1 MAFFFVMKG
10 KIKMKKIRKRWISG
24 VMAMVMLFSNMLP
37 TVPLT
42 GWADDGH
49 KPGDDILNGVENMI
63 GYCIDSFEL
72 LGEAGGIMGGVNE
85 KYTYVLP
92 TTKLSDEECAILF
105 WATLSLLADKGN
117 QECANA
123 RKLINEKAPTMG
135 LPKIY
140 NTVTESDLKKLI
152 HSQAVRNKYPWLSA
166 VVANQDKYMELA
178 GLKGSGGGTSMG
190 GKEIPAVLQNRKDQS
205 TALAIDKNTFTIQFD
220 TSGADREFIQKVPIK
235 FSLTGGVPWSET
247 PIGGWTY
254 QKTDTAIIFSNP
266 NPQPSKMMIQFDPT
280 GTEFQKGGGYSSPEE
295 MYDAT
300 MELWVC
306 TQCSGLHVQHSAS
319 VMPLECHQRLINL
332 NLESPVEQYYAIL
345 AGDPVTTVGGGDITF
360 QIYRHEEEMTSTY
373 NLQFYK
379 YGHETGKPL
388 ENSTFKLYER
398 FDDKGEIDREK
409 DGPVHIYEGGEPYK
423 SYHKHSPVVW
433 DDFKFVS
440 GMVTDE
446 NGYSA
451 KTVNHGYHYDKTFCD
466 GHPAPQFVSVPEEE
480 EDEETGEIT
489 NEDEIEAAQTE
500 NRKLAQ
506 SWLDCYEACEAH
518 ASGDFSGVH
527 FHWLMPQVDM
537 GEIESVCSSG
547 GSAGET
553 PDAGKK
559 ISASADES
567 YQESGCQADCRETYE
582 KFISLR
588 YSYAL
593 AESAAR
599 PGYILHD
606 VHNDDLPIEVI
617 TTDASE
623 NGANAE
629 FSQEYSKDIV
639 VNNDVSVKG
648 AEDILE
654 QRRSIESLRFQ
665 EMLAIAEKQEAAREL
680 LKKEIPQYAQDPLR
694 YLVRLELPKGQEAYD
709 ETEMPDEID
718 LIDDIS
724 GNGNIPAA
732 TPSNS
737 SLATSSDAF
746 LATASNAMYAAQVQF
761 TRAYEGDSFDFGWM
775 EHGRE
780 IDLYAED
787 KAGQS
792 ALFTDTYNS
801 ALNDVSSGKPTE
813 PGPDDDY
820 SHCNDADGEGD
831 AWRIYDHRTEGELHI
846 NKRDME
852 LEAGESD
859 AYSSYGDTQGDGTL
873 EGAVYG
879 LFAATDIIHPDGK
892 TGVVYRANNL
902 VAVAAT
908 DKNGDASFMSNTE
921 APGHFYDYE
930 SGMIAETADGWAA
943 SAPKNLYTENRSY
956 DDYTEDGRYERT
968 YPDYETVNGNC
979 WIGRPL
985 FMGSYYVKEL
995 TRSEGYELSIGNRDN
1010 TLTNNGQDY
1019 DMALPTGTGY
1029 ANISRRLYAEGQI
1042 ALNPTGEYG
1051 DPDINELFF
1060 QAESRGT
1067 GATGFDIVLDHLP
1080 EGAKIYRLDT
1090 GKETQEV
1097 EVGTGVYEKVYLT
1110 NEDGSP
1116 KYVIAENDYQYP
1128 KYNADGSLMV
1138 EEISL
1143 NYEAQMFPAMKEQM
1157 LDVDKTKAAI
1167 ESAEPAMDQAAVA
1180 AKLAEDFSA
1189 DALNFLKGKVERAL
1203 RASKKNTPKLYVD
1216 GKTDYSSIYVGIYD
1230 AGVREGEKDIYGV
1243 SGVTPGEPAV
1253 KTVYGSPVLT
1263 LEIPKTDGA
1272 GVPLKTGDM
1281 ILSVLDFYNTNAHY
1295 NFGGIHSLEETA
1307 DSYLVT
1313 VYAGCIGNPANYIV
1327 LGSDLVDDSVIY
1339 HRVSYLPDETAES
1352 PRYLYA
1358 AYSNNSDQDVFG
1370 TYKDYEER
1378 IVGGMYF
1385 GSATLI
1391 TDAVAEGDGTLVSRT
1406 TGRNVYYLTG
1416 ETPLDA
1422 AGNPIQAFEYR
1433 EQTVKSTQEVEM
1445 SRWTKLSAKET
1456 GGKLVVHMD
1465 SSYTDRYGTS
1475 HNDTEL
1481 QTYQMRVVLPE
1492 REIILT
1498 QEDLDLMY
1506 APGDWAAGAVMGSSA
1521 YYLNVQHARVQA
1533 YLNYRDLSA
1542 MGDSSF
1548 VKQAELVYPG
1558 QQFILQDGANTPETN
1573 TRSVPIGVQERSL
1586 KQQMKVTKTID
1597 EKSCHN
1603 TNSYTAVHEDW
1614 WTKLFGGGQGTAP
1627 AKKMDN
1633 FRFKAYLKSNLERL
1647 FRGEDGSIIWQ
1658 DRKGNEID
1666 ILAAN
1671 EAYPALAGKIFT
1683 KVLHATDPLKQD
1695 SMDAVIA
1702 NQELYSYADGLINEN
1717 QNSGYTAVLETV
1729 ERLVEDGTG
1738 TRMVKAYNYDKF
1750 TDALAV
1756 ANTDKWDDAAPTYT
1770 SWRPIGNAANRTDN
1784 STETARVSD
1793 MVRQFAIDWYLDDE
1807 VEKLVREVASAPE
1820 ETEDQD
1826 GSVSYTDEVYDE
1838 ALMHAVKKAENYLKP
1853 FFAYDLDEIYAIAW
1867 DLEPAGGNDR
1877 DTSTLSLDTN
1887 FGTAEDSGDGYYYGL
1902 SAYLPYGAY
1911 IVAEQQPHCRKLED
1925 FKNKHYQIDRPK
1937 EVVLPSVYESYDG
1950 SQASPEVLNGY
1961 YNYDTKMGQAEME
1974 RRYRIRFN
1982 EENQVIQAHNN
1993 SGDYEIYKYG
2003 QNIDRITNGV
2013 PAAPG
2018 TGDYFALTQSEYK
2031 PYKNY
2036 YNDMDDRTGGEV
2048 SYYLTEGQS
2057 GRNGVAE
2064 SYRYS
2069 SVSEQSGVADDVPYL
2084 GGPVTED
2091 NVPGVEYRDQVSA
2104 MHGIQT
2110 AFDGKYA
2117 SMLVPY
2123 SVVPPADAEAE
2134 KTETTPEADGE
2145 SSYTGYG
2152 YTKFRNRFY
2161 TAKLRIE
2168 KLDSETH
2175 ENLLH
2180 DGALFNIYAAKRD
2193 DRKDSEGSVLFYT
2206 EPTTITGSKEFL
2218 EAMGAADIRP
2228 AKRRGSFIDLITGKK
2243 QGPGDLYTGLVPEGT
2258 PICEESEQIVL
2269 GDRFGKQTVAFKT
2282 YSTVRDGRMKEAASA
2297 QNGSSQKQPAQ
2308 NGASRKQSD
2317 QKLTGQKQSDQNH
2330 SDQNHSGQTPV
2341 SSNHAVQTLAYQ
2353 YQTVGYLET
2362 PQPLGAGCYVICEM
2376 KAPAGYVRSR
2386 PIALEVYSDKVTY
2399 YKEGN
2404 KDSRVLAALYEYEA
2418 DNLTANGNKPQDL
2431 VNMARVHVENAPIRL
2446 KVEKVKEASAGSANT
2461 TADKTVTYKVSGRI
2475 DGKLADIG
2483 NHPDYVYA
2491 YQNGDYLGYAWKK
2504 GTLEYLLGRKNA
2516 GEKVELVYDG
2526 NLFAG
2531 YGYVTRT
2538 LETADDEN
2546 QYVAGAV
2553 MTLFDALELKKSGDT
2568 EDHAYE
2574 GLVIE
2579 RSNTNNV
2586 SRMYIKEG
2594 YAGEKVDFVREKGED
2609 GGEIITRYQTGVDQ
2623 YGDPVYADGFVWS
2636 AMTLKRHDTDILYY
2650 DLDSLDVMVTEWV
2663 DGRNILYGYDRN
2675 HRKVPV
2681 EQIESDK
2688 DNINRTDT
2696 EHSLFA
2702 FRGGVPYLEFAG
2714 GDFTRISYNRKDK
2727 IITVGQGTNVYHL
2740 DRDGNRDA
2748 LVDPYTGMAYVTEN
2762 FTDSSGNPAEKILV
2776 WAVNIRRDE
2785 FGNIIARDKITTSR
2799 IATIGES
2806 MSEDQVE
2813 SGYITGSW
2821 QEDDSKLPSHHK
2833 SSLNQNQFGQNLNG
2847 EVLTDENNGE
2857 FDKKLNPV
2865 YDEHGLAVYYQ
2876 NSGAVYEKG
2885 TDLYDRNGDFV
2896 RHQDSD
2902 NLEEYNQAAYCIEN
2916 YDELYDG
2923 LEDKENP
2930 DRRKLYHR
2938 LGECYILENTWT
2950 ASDATP
2956 NDPFKN
2962 QMTAGQPDIL
2972 KRVPAGT
2979 YIMEEL
2985 KAPDGYQKGMPVGIS
3000 LLETKRLQR
3009 VKMIDHTTKIEI
3021 AKVDGT
3027 NSQQHRILDIT
3038 ARAADGES
3046 VPERSM
3052 PERSMPGEN
3061 LPDRSMPDRSIPER
3075 SMPEE
3080 SGTYGHGCV
3089 PGAELALFEAER
3101 VYTSDTN
3108 QYPKEYYLKK
3118 TGTKPFVYRSTDSR
3132 TGSIR
3137 ELTARWITGEVPI
3150 YAEGIPEGCY
3160 LLEEQTT
3167 PAGFVT
3173 SEPVEVEITNTPEVQ
3188 SFVMYDDHTRIEVE
3202 KYTVEGAEQKL
3213 VNGAGFTL
3221 YPAVLDTAGKV
3232 VYSDGK
3238 PLYDR
3243 NRQIDTWISRDAEY
3257 YRNFIPAF
3265 EAMYRE
3271 YGCQPGTRVSWE
3283 TEGKNRSATFL
3294 SAEPSELGKKHPVSA
3309 VLLFITDEGEQIR
3322 IKVFGEQQK
3331 RFGKD
3336 FMYEYQFD
3344 YRKLDAVNAYAASWL
3359 TLEGRRRIDY
3369 LPAGSKYVLVETTV
3383 PAGYAKAADMVIEV
3397 LDTADVQRYRIE
3409 NQEGRILISKAAER
3423 PDGNFT
3429 GELSR
3434 AHLGLYR
3441 AAADGSFLKDKDHL
3455 VTDWITGNDGRYTK
3469 EDKINNRIPEGYQAG
3484 DLRLHEIGRLD
3495 SGVYWLAEMA
3505 SPDYYTMM
3513 EPLKF
3518 EYDQEQEIRII
3529 RAVNVPVTGS
3539 LTVKKTDEGGA
3550 MLSGVSYELSAFHP
3564 SNLRNPVFKR
3574 QFGDLTGVVTVSGLP
3589 VGEQTDDGTIVPYT
3603 YKLRELTPPDGYA
3616 ASTEVFRWKFSPN
3629 HADQNHVSYEFGEQA
3644 QQEIV
3649 VTNQKTRITISKKDF
3664 DQFGSGS
3671 GEDDIGGN
3679 PAADGGFIEGAEL
3692 AVYEVTGRDGFDHLI
3707 YDENHPFAAWTT
3719 ESGEQEH
3726 AMEGLIAGHSYLLK
3740 ELKAPTGYQLMR
3752 PILFMISSD
3761 GRKIAEISDLM
3772 NTITVHSFGGVERDV
3787 EPEVDVNLNTDHCDA
3802 DSIQSVTVR
3811 GRYAVKTAYEMTDQ
3825 NGNHVAAWIGAGE
3838 EYVIDSHTAKN
3849 LGLTEGEI
3857 CAITEKTCYS
3867 DGTETVTGHRTQTL
3881 HFDKEGFFRI
3891 PVRTVSDVTLSM
3903 EHSDGTLIRSFKPSE
3918 LAPEINIQNNVS
3930 PENPKITMRNC
3941 DGVAG
3946 DVLDSR
3952 KAVFVT
3958 VSYMNS
3964 GHTASDIELM
3974 VDPGAGVT
3982 ILEPGNGSMIGDRL
3996 VFHLD
4001 QVGTLVSGMVMF
4013 TADVSGTEGKEA
4025 AITVTM
4031 KQNGSTVVMTKE
4043 VPVLQPSRLTVFHE
4057 LTGSGKKLYSDEESE
4072 ILIHLYRENGEELKG
4087 TYAYS
4092 GSRTGMMKS
4101 GDTIALAGNEFITI
4115 DPGHYRNIR
4124 YRAERKADGKEYSS
4138 RYTEGTAGETAGAGV
4153 VFTRYVADTA
4163 ERETFRRGEEYVLQE
4178 ETAYS
4183 NGEVIESNKLGIRLD
4198 DRASISQIIATD
4210 RKTRVLVSKTGIAGR
4225 EELPGNEMCIRNLD
4239 GEVLVS
4245 WVSGREPYEIEGIL
4259 EAGKTYILEEIC
4271 PRKGYSYAEKI
4282 RFTID
4287 TEGVVNQVMMQN
4299 DMTRIFVRKQDAET
4313 GEALAGAVFQIWD
4326 LEGNVLDTWIS
4337 GESDNDSSGGFEMN
4351 SNNHGEFHEV
4361 TGILTAGETCIL
4373 HEEQAPEGYEAGED
4387 LEFTVPEGRE
4397 TLTLTMENRKKD
4409 KPEEPDKPKEPEKPE
4424 EPDKPQEPDKPEEP
4438 DKPQEPEKPD
4448 RPELPQKPKKIG
4460 TVSAVYHPET
4470 IGEGIIVEESGKDWR
4485 RFLPYLG
4492 DRSEMTLLSV
4502 LFGMAVLGIAV
4513 CLLSERIRKRKQDT
4527 RKDRPY
4533 NP

>member
-1 MAFFFVMKG
+1 
-10 KIKMKKIRKRWISG
+10 
-24 VMAMVMLFSNMLP
+24 
-37 TVPLT
+37 
-42 GWADDGH
+42 
-49 KPGDDILNGVENMI
+49 
-63 GYCIDSFEL
+63 
-72 LGEAGGIMGGVNE
+72 
-85 KYTYVLP
+85 
-92 TTKLSDEECAILF
+92 
-105 WATLSLLADKGN
+105 
-117 QECANA
+117 
-123 RKLINEKAPTMG
+123 
-135 LPKIY
+135 
-140 NTVTESDLKKLI
+140 
-152 HSQAVRNKYPWLSA
+152 
-166 VVANQDKYMELA
+166 
-178 GLKGSGGGTSMG
+178 
-190 GKEIPAVLQNRKDQS
+190 
-205 TALAIDKNTFTIQFD
+205 
-220 TSGADREFIQKVPIK
+220 
-235 FSLTGGVPWSET
+235 
-247 PIGGWTY
+247 
-254 QKTDTAIIFSNP
+254 
-266 NPQPSKMMIQFDPT
+266 
-280 GTEFQKGGGYSSPEE
+280 
-295 MYDAT
+295 
-300 MELWVC
+300 
-306 TQCSGLHVQHSAS
+306 
-319 VMPLECHQRLINL
+319 
-332 NLESPVEQYYAIL
+332 
-345 AGDPVTTVGGGDITF
+345 
-360 QIYRHEEEMTSTY
+360 
-373 NLQFYK
+373 
-379 YGHETGKPL
+379 
-388 ENSTFKLYER
+388 
-398 FDDKGEIDREK
+398 
-409 DGPVHIYEGGEPYK
+409 
-423 SYHKHSPVVW
+423 
-433 DDFKFVS
+433 
-440 GMVTDE
+440 
-446 NGYSA
+446 
-451 KTVNHGYHYDKTFCD
+451 
-466 GHPAPQFVSVPEEE
+466 
-480 EDEETGEIT
+480 
-489 NEDEIEAAQTE
+489 
-500 NRKLAQ
+500 
-506 SWLDCYEACEAH
+506 
-518 ASGDFSGVH
+518 
-527 FHWLMPQVDM
+527 
-537 GEIESVCSSG
+537 
-547 GSAGET
+547 
-553 PDAGKK
+553 
-559 ISASADES
+559 
-567 YQESGCQADCRETYE
+567 
-582 KFISLR
+582 
-588 YSYAL
+588 
-593 AESAAR
+593 
-599 PGYILHD
+599 
-606 VHNDDLPIEVI
+606 
-617 TTDASE
+617 
-623 NGANAE
+623 
-629 FSQEYSKDIV
+629 
-639 VNNDVSVKG
+639 
-648 AEDILE
+648 
-654 QRRSIESLRFQ
+654 
-665 EMLAIAEKQEAAREL
+665 
-680 LKKEIPQYAQDPLR
+680 
-694 YLVRLELPKGQEAYD
+694 
-709 ETEMPDEID
+709 
-718 LIDDIS
+718 
-724 GNGNIPAA
+724 
-732 TPSNS
+732 
-737 SLATSSDAF
+737 
-746 LATASNAMYAAQVQF
+746 
-761 TRAYEGDSFDFGWM
+761 
-775 EHGRE
+775 
-780 IDLYAED
+780 
-787 KAGQS
+787 
-792 ALFTDTYNS
+792 
-801 ALNDVSSGKPTE
+801 
-813 PGPDDDY
+813 
-820 SHCNDADGEGD
+820 
-831 AWRIYDHRTEGELHI
+831 
-846 NKRDME
+846 ME

-930 SGMIAETADGWAA
+930 RGMIAETADGWAA

-1029 ANISRRLYAEGQI
+1029 ANISGRLYAEGQI

-1128 KYNADGSLMV
+1128 EYNADGSLMV

-1243 SGVTPGEPAV
+1243 SGLTPGEPAV

-1281 ILSVLDFYNTNAHY
+1281 ILSVLDFYNT
-1295 NFGGIHSLEETA
+1295 
-1307 DSYLVT
+1307 
-1313 VYAGCIGNPANYIV
+1313 
-1327 LGSDLVDDSVIY
+1327 
-1339 HRVSYLPDETAES
+1339 
-1352 PRYLYA
+1352 
-1358 AYSNNSDQDVFG
+1358 
-1370 TYKDYEER
+1370 
-1378 IVGGMYF
+1378 
-1385 GSATLI
+1385 
-1391 TDAVAEGDGTLVSRT
+1391 
-1406 TGRNVYYLTG
+1406 
-1416 ETPLDA
+1416 
-1422 AGNPIQAFEYR
+1422 
-1433 EQTVKSTQEVEM
+1433 
-1445 SRWTKLSAKET
+1445 
-1456 GGKLVVHMD
+1456 
-1465 SSYTDRYGTS
+1465 
-1475 HNDTEL
+1475 
-1481 QTYQMRVVLPE
+1481 
-1492 REIILT
+1492 
-1498 QEDLDLMY
+1498 
-1506 APGDWAAGAVMGSSA
+1506 
-1521 YYLNVQHARVQA
+1521 
-1533 YLNYRDLSA
+1533 
-1542 MGDSSF
+1542 
-1548 VKQAELVYPG
+1548 
-1558 QQFILQDGANTPETN
+1558 
-1573 TRSVPIGVQERSL
+1573 
-1586 KQQMKVTKTID
+1586 
-1597 EKSCHN
+1597 
-1603 TNSYTAVHEDW
+1603 
-1614 WTKLFGGGQGTAP
+1614 
-1627 AKKMDN
+1627 
-1633 FRFKAYLKSNLERL
+1633 
-1647 FRGEDGSIIWQ
+1647 
-1658 DRKGNEID
+1658 
-1666 ILAAN
+1666 
-1671 EAYPALAGKIFT
+1671 
-1683 KVLHATDPLKQD
+1683 
-1695 SMDAVIA
+1695 
-1702 NQELYSYADGLINEN
+1702 
-1717 QNSGYTAVLETV
+1717 
-1729 ERLVEDGTG
+1729 
-1738 TRMVKAYNYDKF
+1738 
-1750 TDALAV
+1750 
-1756 ANTDKWDDAAPTYT
+1756 
-1770 SWRPIGNAANRTDN
+1770 
-1784 STETARVSD
+1784 
-1793 MVRQFAIDWYLDDE
+1793 
-1807 VEKLVREVASAPE
+1807 
-1820 ETEDQD
+1820 
-1826 GSVSYTDEVYDE
+1826 
-1838 ALMHAVKKAENYLKP
+1838 
-1853 FFAYDLDEIYAIAW
+1853 
-1867 DLEPAGGNDR
+1867 
-1877 DTSTLSLDTN
+1877 
-1887 FGTAEDSGDGYYYGL
+1887 
-1902 SAYLPYGAY
+1902 
-1911 IVAEQQPHCRKLED
+1911 
-1925 FKNKHYQIDRPK
+1925 
-1937 EVVLPSVYESYDG
+1937 
-1950 SQASPEVLNGY
+1950 
-1961 YNYDTKMGQAEME
+1961 
-1974 RRYRIRFN
+1974 
-1982 EENQVIQAHNN
+1982 
-1993 SGDYEIYKYG
+1993 
-2003 QNIDRITNGV
+2003 
-2013 PAAPG
+2013 
-2018 TGDYFALTQSEYK
+2018 
-2031 PYKNY
+2031 
-2036 YNDMDDRTGGEV
+2036 
-2048 SYYLTEGQS
+2048 
-2057 GRNGVAE
+2057 
-2064 SYRYS
+2064 
-2069 SVSEQSGVADDVPYL
+2069 
-2084 GGPVTED
+2084 
-2091 NVPGVEYRDQVSA
+2091 
-2104 MHGIQT
+2104 
-2110 AFDGKYA
+2110 
-2117 SMLVPY
+2117 
-2123 SVVPPADAEAE
+2123 
-2134 KTETTPEADGE
+2134 
-2145 SSYTGYG
+2145 
-2152 YTKFRNRFY
+2152 
-2161 TAKLRIE
+2161 
-2168 KLDSETH
+2168 
-2175 ENLLH
+2175 
-2180 DGALFNIYAAKRD
+2180 
-2193 DRKDSEGSVLFYT
+2193 
-2206 EPTTITGSKEFL
+2206 
-2218 EAMGAADIRP
+2218 
-2228 AKRRGSFIDLITGKK
+2228 
-2243 QGPGDLYTGLVPEGT
+2243 
-2258 PICEESEQIVL
+2258 
-2269 GDRFGKQTVAFKT
+2269 
-2282 YSTVRDGRMKEAASA
+2282 
-2297 QNGSSQKQPAQ
+2297 
-2308 NGASRKQSD
+2308 
-2317 QKLTGQKQSDQNH
+2317 
-2330 SDQNHSGQTPV
+2330 
-2341 SSNHAVQTLAYQ
+2341 
-2353 YQTVGYLET
+2353 
-2362 PQPLGAGCYVICEM
+2362 
-2376 KAPAGYVRSR
+2376 
-2386 PIALEVYSDKVTY
+2386 
-2399 YKEGN
+2399 
-2404 KDSRVLAALYEYEA
+2404 
-2418 DNLTANGNKPQDL
+2418 
-2431 VNMARVHVENAPIRL
+2431 
-2446 KVEKVKEASAGSANT
+2446 
-2461 TADKTVTYKVSGRI
+2461 
-2475 DGKLADIG
+2475 
-2483 NHPDYVYA
+2483 
-2491 YQNGDYLGYAWKK
+2491 
-2504 GTLEYLLGRKNA
+2504 
-2516 GEKVELVYDG
+2516 
-2526 NLFAG
+2526 
-2531 YGYVTRT
+2531 
-2538 LETADDEN
+2538 
-2546 QYVAGAV
+2546 
-2553 MTLFDALELKKSGDT
+2553 
-2568 EDHAYE
+2568 
-2574 GLVIE
+2574 
-2579 RSNTNNV
+2579 
-2586 SRMYIKEG
+2586 
-2594 YAGEKVDFVREKGED
+2594 
-2609 GGEIITRYQTGVDQ
+2609 
-2623 YGDPVYADGFVWS
+2623 
-2636 AMTLKRHDTDILYY
+2636 
-2650 DLDSLDVMVTEWV
+2650 
-2663 DGRNILYGYDRN
+2663 
-2675 HRKVPV
+2675 
-2681 EQIESDK
+2681 
-2688 DNINRTDT
+2688 
-2696 EHSLFA
+2696 
-2702 FRGGVPYLEFAG
+2702 
-2714 GDFTRISYNRKDK
+2714 
-2727 IITVGQGTNVYHL
+2727 
-2740 DRDGNRDA
+2740 
-2748 LVDPYTGMAYVTEN
+2748 
-2762 FTDSSGNPAEKILV
+2762 
-2776 WAVNIRRDE
+2776 
-2785 FGNIIARDKITTSR
+2785 
-2799 IATIGES
+2799 
-2806 MSEDQVE
+2806 
-2813 SGYITGSW
+2813 
-2821 QEDDSKLPSHHK
+2821 
-2833 SSLNQNQFGQNLNG
+2833 
-2847 EVLTDENNGE
+2847 
-2857 FDKKLNPV
+2857 
-2865 YDEHGLAVYYQ
+2865 
-2876 NSGAVYEKG
+2876 
-2885 TDLYDRNGDFV
+2885 
-2896 RHQDSD
+2896 
-2902 NLEEYNQAAYCIEN
+2902 
-2916 YDELYDG
+2916 
-2923 LEDKENP
+2923 
-2930 DRRKLYHR
+2930 
-2938 LGECYILENTWT
+2938 
-2950 ASDATP
+2950 

-3052 PERSMPGEN
+3052 PGEN

-3080 SGTYGHGCV
+3080 SGTYGHGCM

-3108 QYPKEYYLKK
+3108 RYPKGYYLKK

-3132 TGSIR
+3132 TGSSR

-3160 LLEEQTT
+3160 LLEEQAT

-3309 VLLFITDEGEQIR
+3309 VLLFITDEREQIR

-3344 YRKLDAVNAYAASWL
+3344 YRKLDAINAYAASWL

-3397 LDTADVQRYRIE
+3397 LDTADVQRYQIE
-3409 NQEGRILISKAAER
+3409 NQESRILISKAAER

-3441 AAADGSFLKDKDHL
+3441 AAADGSFLQDKDHL

-3679 PAADGGFIEGAEL
+3679 PAADGGFIEEAEL

-3787 EPEVDVNLNTDHCDA
+3787 EPEVDVNLNTDHWDA

-3811 GRYAVKTAYEMTDQ
+3811 GRYAVKTVYEMTDQ

-3982 ILEPGNGSMIGDRL
+3982 ILEQGNGSMIGDRL

-4043 VPVLQPSRLTVFHE
+4043 VPVLQPNRLTVFHE

-4210 RKTRVLVSKTGIAGR
+4210 RKTRVLVSKTGIVGR

-4245 WVSGREPYEIEGIL
+4245 WVSGRKPYEIEGIL

-4313 GEALAGAVFQIWD
+4313 GETLAGAVFQIWD

-4424 EPDKPQEPDKPEEP
+4424 EPDKPEKPEEP